1 MAPNYTMLKI
11 DGSLRTACEAC
22 AELMEKAGSLTVKQG
37 TAILLI
43 RLVRYMFKRAF
54 TLPPE
59 RD

>member
-22 AELMEKAGSLTVKQG
+22 DELRGKAGSLTAKQAI
-37 TAILLI
+37 AILLI
-43 RLVRYMFKRAF
+43 RLVRYLFKQVFA
-54 TLPPE
+54 LPPE